1 MKTLSE
7 LSRIDLEMRYMDLV
21 IRLQDANGMLE
32 YLHEEIL
39 KKDVILEEY
48 RNKYESCDEEK
59 EHSEAANG

>member
-21 IRLQDANGMLE
+21 IRLQDAKGMLE
-32 YLHEEIL
+32 YLHEDIL

-59 EHSEAANG
+59 ENSEATNG